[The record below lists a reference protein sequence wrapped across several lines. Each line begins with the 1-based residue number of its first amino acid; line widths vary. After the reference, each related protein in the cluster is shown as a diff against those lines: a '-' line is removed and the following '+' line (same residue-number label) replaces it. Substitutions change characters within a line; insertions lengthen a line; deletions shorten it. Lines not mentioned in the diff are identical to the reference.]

1 MQAREL
7 VFDFR
12 ARRLELLLLCVA
24 FRGVAL
30 QIFDHLIAICYL
42 LSRVVARLFRIAF
55 GLLGYLHVG
64 LQAAHVMDA
73 AEQSEHGRQND
84 PDL

>member
-7 VFDFR
+7 AFDLR
-12 ARRLELLLLCVA
+12 ARRLKLLLLRVA

-30 QIFDHLIAICYL
+30 QFFYHLIAICHL
-42 LSRVVARLFRIAF
+42 LSRIIARLFRVAF
-55 GLLGYLHVG
+55 GLLRCLNIG
-64 LQAAHVMDA
+64 LQPAHVMDA

-84 PDL
+84 SEL